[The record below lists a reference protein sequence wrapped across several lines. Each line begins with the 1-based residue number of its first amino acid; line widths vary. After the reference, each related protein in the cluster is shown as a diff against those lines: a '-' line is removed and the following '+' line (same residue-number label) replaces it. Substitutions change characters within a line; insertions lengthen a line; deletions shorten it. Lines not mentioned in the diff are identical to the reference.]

1 MSKECIKLKIPSYL
15 RDACT
20 FKVYFTYNGV
30 LGKYKSRL
38 TLIEGFGWNPQ
49 SVDLVS
55 RLEERSSAPPSS
67 RKSFS
72 PISEH

>member
-38 TLIEGFGWNPQ
+38 TLIEGFG
-49 SVDLVS
+49 
-55 RLEERSSAPPSS
+55 
-67 RKSFS
+67 
-72 PISEH
+72 